1 MLRFSFFRIT
11 IITLVFC
18 SLSIGNITFAKPVQG
33 KKYKQWTVGCEKL
46 DQSSKKE
53 LCHIY
58 HNVTNK
64 ENKKVMTQIA
74 VGYLPG
80 SDKPQA
86 LITLPLGI
94 MLVPGIEFSGGKMEP
109 VRIPYSVCSPNG
121 CTAGLVLEDDML
133 KKLKSGEKGKI
144 KFAAGQNQVL
154 EIPFSL
160 SGFTAAINSL
170 KK

>member
-1 MLRFSFFRIT
+1 MLRFLFLRIA
-11 IITLVFC
+11 ISSLVVFTL
-18 SLSIGNITFAKPVQG
+18 SLGAVAYAKPVPG
-33 KKYKQWTVGCEKL
+33 KKYKDWTVGCEKL

-64 ENKKVMTQIA
+64 ENKKVMMQIA

-80 SDKPQA
+80 QDQPQV

-94 MLVPGIEFSGGKMEP
+94 MLTPGIEFSGGKMKA
-109 VRIPYSVCSPNG
+109 VRIPFSVCTPNG
-121 CTAGLVLEDDML
+121 CTAGIVLEDDMI
-133 KKLKSGEKGKI
+133 KKLKLGEKGKI
-144 KFAAGQNQVL
+144 KFAAVQNQVL

-170 KK
+170 K